1 MWDNIG
7 KVKENQRDMEFIPD
21 ARRDSINSVDGTP
34 INEALLV
41 YADCH
46 STTKGLFVG
55 IEFSSNLKS
64 VILILRY
71 FSRCTPN
78 NQICFVGLILFA
90 FSTTGFIVFLV
101 LSGSPDCDNQMFAV
115 ALNDAIEI
123 MLLLVMIAVSFYV
136 SLIMRK
142 WKYHKFAMIF

>member
-7 KVKENQRDMEFIPD
+7 RVKENQRGMEFIPD

-55 IEFSSNLKS
+55 MKMVSHFKS
-64 VILILRY
+64 VLANVNFNPRILLKLY
-71 FSRCTPN
+71 F
-78 NQICFVGLILFA
+78 
-90 FSTTGFIVFLV
+90 
-101 LSGSPDCDNQMFAV
+101 
-115 ALNDAIEI
+115 
-123 MLLLVMIAVSFYV
+123 
-136 SLIMRK
+136 
-142 WKYHKFAMIF
+142 

>member
-7 KVKENQRDMEFIPD
+7 RVKENQRDMEFIPD

-55 IEFSSNLKS
+55 MKMVPHFKS
-64 VILILRY
+64 VLEKILILRY
-71 FSRCTPN
+71 
-78 NQICFVGLILFA
+78 
-90 FSTTGFIVFLV
+90 
-101 LSGSPDCDNQMFAV
+101 
-115 ALNDAIEI
+115 
-123 MLLLVMIAVSFYV
+123 Y
-136 SLIMRK
+136 
-142 WKYHKFAMIF
+142 